1 MPHPREILSSAYHSS
16 VRQGT
21 YTSFGPKT
29 DSEKRYY
36 GVNLCLQPAL
46 SCHIGVTHGNPS
58 YQQVGRGTGRA
69 DKQEAAL
76 VVSSSKHRGRFRL
89 PFIRRDNASRL
100 AGGGAEIRADWRA
113 EPSRHSAR
121 AERAEA
127 AASASA
133 QGHTE
138 VTDTLLA
145 GALMLAALAW
155 AATVVLL

>member
-1 MPHPREILSSAYHSS
+1 MHPPVPSHTIESAA
-16 VRQGT
+16 T
-21 YTSFGPKT
+21 YTAFGPKT

-36 GVNLCLQPAL
+36 GVNLRLQPAL
-46 SCHIGVTHGNPS
+46 ACHIGITHGTPL

-76 VVSSSKHRGRFRL
+76 VISSPEHGGSFRL
-89 PFIRRDNASRL
+89 PFIRRDNASGL
-100 AGGGAEIRADWRA
+100 AGGGAEIRADRRE